1 MLATKVRYHVGEGQS
16 NQRDGGCYGEGP
28 HEPQDEADEAQTPH
42 YHLCEGGEDQITL
55 NLREEWYRAFI
66 SF

>member
-1 MLATKVRYHVGEGQS
+1 MGEGQS

-42 YHLCEGGEDQITL
+42 HHLGDGGEDQITL
-55 NLREEWYRAFI
+55 NPREDLHW
-66 SF
+66 